1 MDFFNNI
8 VSYVSELSSLELSYM
23 FVIAFMFVLAI
34 IDLTVG
40 VSNDAVNFLSSAV
53 GSRAAKIKH
62 VLIVAAI
69 GVFVGASFSSGMMD
83 VARHGIFTP
92 GYFSFEKIMCIYLA
106 VVISDVFLLDLFNS
120 LGLPTSTTV
129 SMVFELLGASFIT
142 ALISSSGAGLGML
155 NTSKAMTIIIS
166 IFLSVAIAFVFG
178 LIVQWISRVI
188 FTFHYRKSKNLG
200 RKIGLYGGFASTSII
215 YFMLVKGLKGSTLK
229 ASLPLAVQ
237 NFVFEDTTMFLL
249 YSFIVLTVLMQVLHW
264 CKVNVLKIVVLMG
277 TFSLAMAFAGND
289 LVNFI
294 GVTLAGLESFQDFVA
309 NGAGN
314 AADFLMTS
322 LNPAKFKGVPGT
334 PTAPG
339 VSNPTNV
346 LFLIGAGAVMVYALF
361 TSKKARKVLQTS
373 IDLSSQQ
380 NEENDMF
387 GTSSVARNLVR
398 VTTKMI
404 DAVSRNTPDG
414 VKRWIGKRFAPLEE
428 REDVAFDL
436 VRASVNLVLAGLLI
450 AVGTSFQLPLS
461 TTYVTFMVG
470 MGSSLADRAW
480 SRESAVY
487 RVTGVV
493 SVIGGWFITAGAAF
507 IIAALVATILNYGG
521 IVAMYI
527 MIAIV
532 IYLLIRSHVNYNK
545 KKSEEKADE
554 KMDVI
559 LKSENQDEV
568 WDNLKAHTAE
578 TLAHTLTFSAEAYKK
593 MFDSFSRD
601 ALRPLKSTLIKI
613 VEEKALMKKQRRAET
628 RGLQRIDQQM
638 AFERSTWYHLCTNS
652 CQQMLNTLTRIG
664 EPMREHA
671 DNSFNPLSK
680 KYVEEFSPYCNNVYK
695 VLKDINEIIATGDY
709 TNAEEVSTRA
719 KNLKHQLANL
729 RKEQTMRLHQ
739 SNGSLRMD
747 FVYLNL
753 IQESHELLSEVR
765 NLLRGGNKFF
775 ALQVTPS
782 EEPKL

>member
-8 VSYVSELSSLELSYM
+8 ISYVSGLGSVELSYM

-53 GSRAAKIKH
+53 GSKAAKIKH
-62 VLIVAAI
+62 VLLIAAV
-69 GVFVGASFSSGMMD
+69 GVFVGAAFSSGMMD
-83 VARHGIFTP
+83 VARHGIFDP
-92 GYFSFEKIMCIYLA
+92 SFFSFKNVMCIYLA

-142 ALISSSGAGLGML
+142 ALLSSSGEGLGML
-155 NTSKAMTIIIS
+155 NTDRAMTIIIS

-178 LIVQWISRVI
+178 LVVQWISRVI
-188 FTFHYRKSKNLG
+188 FTFHYRKNLSA
-200 RKIGLYGGFASTSII
+200 KIGLFGGFASTAII
-215 YFMLVKGLKGSTLK
+215 YFMIVKGLKGSSLK
-229 ASLPLAVQ
+229 TMLPDYVQ
-237 NFVFEDTTMFLL
+237 EFVFEETGVFILCAFVLL
-249 YSFIVLTVLMQVLHW
+249 SCLMQLLHW
-264 CKVNVLKIVVLMG
+264 CKVNVLKVVVLMG

-294 GVTLAGLESFQDFVA
+294 GVTLAGLESFQTFVD
-309 NGAGN
+309 NGG
-314 AADFLMTS
+314 DVSMTMGS
-322 LNPAKFKGVPGT
+322 LNLPAT
-334 PTAPG
+334 
-339 VSNPTNV
+339 TNI

-380 NEENDMF
+380 NEESELF

-398 VTTKMI
+398 AVTKMV
-404 DAVSRNTPDG
+404 DAVLRNTPDS
-414 VKRWIGKRFAPLEE
+414 VKKWVGKRFTPLDE

-450 AVGTSFQLPLS
+450 AVGTSLKLPLS

-480 SRESAVY
+480 GRESAVY

-507 IIAALVATILNYGG
+507 IIAALVATIMNYGG
-521 IVAMYI
+521 IIAMYI
-527 MIAIV
+527 MIAVV
-532 IYLLIRSHVNYNK
+532 IYLLIRSHINYNK
-545 KKSEEKADE
+545 KKSAEKVDE
-554 KMDVI
+554 KMNVI
-559 LKSENQDEV
+559 LKSEDQYEV
-568 WDNLKAHTAE
+568 WQNLKGHTAE
-578 TLAHTLTFSAEAYKK
+578 TLSHTLAFSAEAYKN
-593 MFDSFSRD
+593 MFDSFSKD

-613 VEEKALMKKQRRAET
+613 VEEKALMKKQRRSET

-680 KYVEEFSPYCNNVYK
+680 NYVEEFTPYCNDVYR
-695 VLKDINEIIATGDY
+695 VLMDINDIITTGDY
-709 TNAEEVSTRA
+709 SNAEEVSTRA
-719 KNLKHQLANL
+719 KNLKHKLANL
-729 RKEQTMRLHQ
+729 RKAQTLRLHQ

-775 ALQVTPS
+775 ALQVTSP

>member
-8 VSYVSELSSLELSYM
+8 ISYISGLGSVELSYM

-62 VLIVAAI
+62 VLIVAAV
-69 GVFVGASFSSGMMD
+69 GVFVGAAFSSGMMD
-83 VARHGIFTP
+83 VARHGIFDP
-92 GYFSFEKIMCIYLA
+92 GFFTFKNVMCIYLA

-142 ALISSSGAGLGML
+142 ALLSSSGEGLGML
-155 NTSKAMTIIIS
+155 NTDRAMTIIIS

-188 FTFHYRKSKNLG
+188 FTFHYRKNLSA
-200 RKIGLYGGFASTSII
+200 KIGLFGGFASTAII
-215 YFMLVKGLKGSTLK
+215 YFMIVKGLKGSSLK
-229 ASLPLAVQ
+229 AMLPANVQ
-237 NFVFEDTTMFLL
+237 EFVFEETGMFILCA
-249 YSFIVLTVLMQVLHW
+249 FVVLTCLMQLLHF
-264 CKVNVLKIVVLMG
+264 CKVNVLKVVVLMG

-294 GVTLAGLESFQDFVA
+294 GVTLAGLESFLTFVD
-309 NGAGN
+309 NGG
-314 AADFLMTS
+314 DVSMSMGS
-322 LNPAKFKGVPGT
+322 LNLPAK
-334 PTAPG
+334 
-339 VSNPTNV
+339 TNI

-380 NEENDMF
+380 NEEGELF

-398 VTTKMI
+398 AVTKMV
-404 DAVSRNTPDG
+404 DAVLRNTPDS
-414 VKRWIGKRFAPLEE
+414 VKKWVGKRFAPLEE

-436 VRASVNLVLAGLLI
+436 IRASVNLVLAGLLI
-450 AVGTSFQLPLS
+450 AVGTSLKLPLS

-480 SRESAVY
+480 GRESAVY

-507 IIAALVATILNYGG
+507 IIAALVATVMNYGG
-521 IVAMYI
+521 IYAMYV
-527 MIAIV
+527 MIAVV
-532 IYLLIRSHVNYNK
+532 IYLLIRSHINYNK
-545 KKSEEKADE
+545 KKSAEKVDE
-554 KMDVI
+554 KMNII
-559 LKSENQDEV
+559 LKSDNQDEV
-568 WDNLKAHTAE
+568 WHNLKGHAAE
-578 TLAHTLTFSAEAYKK
+578 TLTHTLEFSAEAYKK
-593 MFDSFSRD
+593 MFDSFSKD

-613 VEEKALMKKQRRAET
+613 VEEKALMKKQRRSET
-628 RGLQRIDQQM
+628 RGLQRIDQQV

-671 DNSFNPLSK
+671 DHSFNPLSQS
-680 KYVEEFSPYCNNVYK
+680 YVDEFSPYCRDVYY

-709 TNAEEVSTRA
+709 STAEEVSTRA
-719 KNLKHQLANL
+719 KNLKHKLANL
-729 RKEQTMRLHQ
+729 RKEQTLRLHQ
-739 SNGSLRMD
+739 SGGSLRMD

-765 NLLRGGNKFF
+765 NLLRGSNKFF
-775 ALQVTPS
+775 ALQVTS
-782 EEPKL
+782 TEEPRL

>member
-1 MDFFNNI
+1 MDFLNNI
-8 VSYVSELSSLELSYM
+8 ISYVSGLGSLELSYM
-23 FVIAFMFVLAI
+23 FVIAFMFALAI

-53 GSRAAKIKH
+53 GSRAASVKR
-62 VLIVAAI
+62 VLIVAAV

-83 VARHGIFTP
+83 VARHGIFNP
-92 GYFSFEKIMCIYLA
+92 SFFTFQNVMCIYLA

-142 ALISSSGAGLGML
+142 ALLSSSGQGLGML
-155 NTSKAMTIIIS
+155 NTDKAMTIIIS

-178 LIVQWISRVI
+178 AVVQWISRVV
-188 FTFHYRKSKNLG
+188 FTFHYRKNLG
-200 RKIGLYGGFASTSII
+200 RKIGLFGGFASTAII
-215 YFMLVKGLKGSTLK
+215 YFMIVKGLKGSSIKTM
-229 ASLPLAVQ
+229 LPLAVQ
-237 NFVFEDTTMFLL
+237 EFVFEDTTK
-249 YSFIVLTVLMQVLHW
+249 FILCAFVVLTVIMQLLHW

-294 GVTLAGLESFQDFVA
+294 GVTLAGLESFQAFVA
-309 NGAGN
+309 NGG
-314 AADFLMTS
+314 DVTMSMET
-322 LNPAKFKGVPGT
+322 LNMPAT
-334 PTAPG
+334 
-339 VSNPTNV
+339 TNV
-346 LFLIGAGAVMVYALF
+346 LFLVGAGAVMVYALF

-380 NEENDMF
+380 NEEGDMF

-398 VTTKMI
+398 AVTKLV
-404 DAVSRNTPDG
+404 DAVTKNTPDS
-414 VKRWIGKRFAPLEE
+414 VKQWIGKRFTPLEE

-436 VRASVNLVLAGLLI
+436 IRASVNLVLAGLLI
-450 AVGTSFQLPLS
+450 AVGTSLKLPLS

-507 IIAALVATILNYGG
+507 LIAALVATVLNYGG
-521 IVAMYI
+521 VVAMYI

-532 IYLLIRSHVNYNK
+532 IYLLIRSHITYNK
-545 KKSEEKADE
+545 KKSTETVDE
-554 KMDVI
+554 KMNVI
-559 LKSENQDEV
+559 LKSEDQDEV
-568 WDNLKAHTAE
+568 WNNLKAHTAE
-578 TLAHTLTFSAEAYKK
+578 TLTHTLAFSAEAYKK
-593 MFDSFSRD
+593 MFESFSKD

-628 RGLQRIDQQM
+628 RGLQRIDQQV

-671 DNSFNPLSK
+671 DHSFNPLSK
-680 KYVEEFSPYCNNVYK
+680 SYVEEFSPYCNDVYK
-695 VLKDINEIIATGDY
+695 VLNEINGIIASGDY
-709 TNAEEVSTRA
+709 SNAEEVSTRA
-719 KNLKHQLANL
+719 KVLKHQLANL
-729 RKEQTMRLHQ
+729 RKEQTMRLHK

-775 ALQVTPS
+775 ALQVTS
-782 EEPKL
+782 AEEPKL

>member
-8 VSYVSELSSLELSYM
+8 ISYVSGLGSLELSYM
-23 FVIAFMFVLAI
+23 FVIAFMFTLAI

-62 VLIVAAI
+62 VLIVAAV

-83 VARHGIFTP
+83 VARHGIFDP
-92 GYFSFEKIMCIYLA
+92 GFFTFQNVMCIYLA

-142 ALISSSGAGLGML
+142 ALLSSSGQGLGML
-155 NTSKAMTIIIS
+155 NTDKAMTIIIS

-178 LIVQWISRVI
+178 LVVQWISRVI
-188 FTFHYRKSKNLG
+188 FTFHYKKNLG
-200 RKIGLYGGFASTSII
+200 RKIGLYGGFASTAIL
-215 YFMLVKGLKGSTLK
+215 YFMVVKGLKGSSIKTM
-229 ASLPLAVQ
+229 LPLAVQ
-237 NFVFEDTTMFLL
+237 ELVFEDTTK
-249 YSFIVLTVLMQVLHW
+249 FILCAFVVMTVLMQLLHW

-294 GVTLAGLESFQDFVA
+294 GVTLAGLESFQTLVA
-309 NGAGN
+309 NGGDIN
-314 AADFLMTS
+314 MTMGS
-322 LNPAKFKGVPGT
+322 LNLPAT
-334 PTAPG
+334 
-339 VSNPTNV
+339 TNI

-398 VTTKMI
+398 AVTKLV
-404 DAVSRNTPDG
+404 DAVTKNTPDS
-414 VKRWIGKRFAPLEE
+414 VKKWIAKRFAPLEE

-450 AVGTSFQLPLS
+450 AVGTSLKLPLS

-493 SVIGGWFITAGAAF
+493 SVVGGWFITAGAAF
-507 IIAALVATILNYGG
+507 IIAALVGTILNYGG

-532 IYLLIRSHVNYNK
+532 IYLLIRSHIAYNK
-545 KKSEEKADE
+545 KKTTEKVDE
-554 KMDVI
+554 KMNII
-559 LKSENQDEV
+559 LKSEDQSEV
-568 WDNLKAHTAE
+568 WENLKAHTAE
-578 TLAHTLTFSAEAYKK
+578 TLTHTLTFSAEAYKK
-593 MFDSFSRD
+593 MFESFSKD

-613 VEEKALMKKQRRAET
+613 VEEKALMKKQRRSET

-671 DNSFNPLSK
+671 DHSFNPLSK
-680 KYVEEFSPYCNNVYK
+680 SYVEEFSPYCSEVYE
-695 VLKDINEIIATGDY
+695 VLNDINNIIATGDY

-719 KNLKHQLANL
+719 KELKHKLANL

-775 ALQVTPS
+775 ALQVTT
-782 EEPKL
+782 EVEPKL

>member
-23 FVIAFMFVLAI
+23 FVIAFMFALAI

-53 GSRAAKIKH
+53 GSRAAKVKH
-62 VLIVAAI
+62 VLIVAAV

-83 VARHGIFTP
+83 VARHGIFDP
-92 GYFSFEKIMCIYLA
+92 GFFTFQNVMCIYLA

-142 ALISSSGAGLGML
+142 ALLSASGKGLSML
-155 NTSKAMTIIIS
+155 NTDKAMTIIIS

-178 LIVQWISRVI
+178 LVVQWISRLL
-188 FTFHYRKSKNLG
+188 FTFRYRKNLG
-200 RKIGLYGGFASTSII
+200 YKIGLYGGFASTAIV
-215 YFMLVKGLKGSTLK
+215 YFMIVKGMKGSSLKTL
-229 ASLPLAVQ
+229 LPAVVQ
-237 NFVFEDTTMFLL
+237 DFIFEDTAK
-249 YSFIVLTVLMQVLHW
+249 FIICAFVVLTLLMQLLHW
-264 CKVNVLKIVVLMG
+264 CKVNVLKVVVLMG

-294 GVTLAGLESFQDFVA
+294 GVTLAGLESFQTFVA
-309 NGAGN
+309 HGGDLNMTMGA
-314 AADFLMTS
+314 
-322 LNPAKFKGVPGT
+322 LNLPAT
-334 PTAPG
+334 
-339 VSNPTNV
+339 TNV
-346 LFLIGAGAVMVYALF
+346 LFLVGAGAVMVYALF

-387 GTSSVARNLVR
+387 GTSSVARNIVR
-398 VTTKMI
+398 ASTKMI

-414 VKRWIGKRFAPLEE
+414 VKKWIGKRFAPLEE

-450 AVGTSFQLPLS
+450 AVGTSLKLPLS

-493 SVIGGWFITAGAAF
+493 SVVGGWFITAGAAF
-507 IIAALVATILNYGG
+507 IIAALVATIMNFGG
-521 IVAMYI
+521 IIAMYI

-532 IYLLIRSHVNYNK
+532 IYLLIRSHINYNK
-545 KKSEEKADE
+545 KKSAEKVDE
-554 KMDVI
+554 KMNLI

-568 WDNLKAHTAE
+568 WENLKSHTAE
-578 TLAHTLTFSAEAYKK
+578 TLAHTLEFSADAYKK
-593 MFDSFSRD
+593 MFESFSRD

-680 KYVEEFSPYCNNVYK
+680 VYVEEFSPYCNNVYN
-695 VLKDINEIIATGDY
+695 VLKDINSIIASGDY
-709 TNAEEVSTRA
+709 SNAEEVSTRA
-719 KNLKHQLANL
+719 KELKHQLASL

-775 ALQVTPS
+775 ALQVTTT

>member
-1 MDFFNNI
+1 M
-8 VSYVSELSSLELSYM
+8 SGLGSLELSYM
-23 FVIAFMFVLAI
+23 FVIAFMFALAT

-53 GSRAAKIKH
+53 GSRAAKVKH
-62 VLIVAAI
+62 VLIVAAV

-83 VARHGIFTP
+83 VARHGIFDP
-92 GYFSFEKIMCIYLA
+92 SFFTFQNVMCIYLA

-142 ALISSSGAGLGML
+142 ALLSSSGIGLGML
-155 NTSKAMTIIIS
+155 NTDKAMTIIIS
-166 IFLSVAIAFVFG
+166 ILLSVAIAFVFG

-188 FTFHYRKSKNLG
+188 FTFNYRKKLG
-200 RKIGLYGGFASTSII
+200 YKIGLYGGFASTAIM
-215 YFMLVKGLKGSTLK
+215 YFMIVKGLKGSSIK
-229 ASLPLAVQ
+229 AMLPDVVQ
-237 NFVFEDTTMFLL
+237 QFVFEDTTK
-249 YSFIVLTVLMQVLHW
+249 FILCAFVVLTLLMQLLHW
-264 CKVNVLKIVVLMG
+264 CKVNVLKVVVLMG

-294 GVTLAGLESFQDFVA
+294 GVTLAGLESFQAFVGQGGDL
-309 NGAGN
+309 NMTMGA
-314 AADFLMTS
+314 
-322 LNPAKFKGVPGT
+322 LNLPAT
-334 PTAPG
+334 
-339 VSNPTNV
+339 TNV
-346 LFLIGAGAVMVYALF
+346 LFLVGAGAIMVYALF

-380 NEENDMF
+380 NEEGEMF

-398 VTTKMI
+398 ATTKLV
-404 DAVSRNTPDG
+404 DAVSRNTPEK
-414 VKRWIGKRFAPLEE
+414 VKKWVGKRFAPLEE

-450 AVGTSFQLPLS
+450 AVGTSFKLPLS

-521 IVAMYI
+521 IIAMYI

-532 IYLLIRSHVNYNK
+532 IYLLIRSHIAYNK
-545 KKSEEKADE
+545 KKSTEKVDE
-554 KMDVI
+554 KMNVI
-559 LKSENQDEV
+559 LKSEDQEEV
-568 WDNLKAHTAE
+568 WENLKAHTAE
-578 TLAHTLTFSAEAYKK
+578 TLTHTLEFSAEAYKN
-593 MFDSFSRD
+593 MFESFSRD

-613 VEEKALMKKQRRAET
+613 VEEKALMKKQRRSET

-680 KYVEEFSPYCNNVYK
+680 VYVEEFSPYCNNVYK
-695 VLKDINEIIATGDY
+695 VLRDINAIIASGDY
-709 TNAEEVSTRA
+709 TNAEEVSSRA
-719 KNLKHQLANL
+719 KELKHQLANL

-739 SNGSLRMD
+739 SGGSLRMD

-775 ALQVTPS
+775 ALQVTTS

>member
-8 VSYVSELSSLELSYM
+8 ISYVSGLSSLELSYM

-62 VLIVAAI
+62 VLIVAAV
-69 GVFVGASFSSGMMD
+69 GVFVGAAFSSGMMD
-83 VARHGIFTP
+83 VARHGIFDP
-92 GYFSFEKIMCIYLA
+92 SFFTFENVMCIYLA

-142 ALISSSGAGLGML
+142 ALLSSSGEGLGML
-155 NTSKAMTIIIS
+155 NTDRAMTIIIS

-178 LIVQWISRVI
+178 LVVQWISRVV
-188 FTFHYRKSKNLG
+188 FTFHYRKNLG
-200 RKIGLYGGFASTSII
+200 RKIGLYGGFASTAII
-215 YFMLVKGLKGSTLK
+215 YFMIVKGLKGSSLK
-229 ASLPLAVQ
+229 AMLPANVQ
-237 NFVFEDTTMFLL
+237 EFVFEETGMFILCA
-249 YSFIVLTVLMQVLHW
+249 FAVLTVVMQLLHF
-264 CKVNVLKIVVLMG
+264 CKVNVLKVVVLMG

-294 GVTLAGLESFQDFVA
+294 GVTLAGLESFQT
-309 NGAGN
+309 
-314 AADFLMTS
+314 L
-322 LNPAKFKGVPGT
+322 
-334 PTAPG
+334 
-339 VSNPTNV
+339 VSNGGDVNMTMESLGMPATTNIM
-346 LFLIGAGAVMVYALF
+346 FLVGAGAVMVYALF

-398 VTTKMI
+398 AATKLV
-404 DAVSRNTPDG
+404 DAVSRNTPES

-450 AVGTSFQLPLS
+450 AVGTSLKLPLS

-480 SRESAVY
+480 GRESAVY

-493 SVIGGWFITAGAAF
+493 SVVGGWFITAGAAF
-507 IIAALVATILNYGG
+507 IIAAIVSCIMNYGG
-521 IVAMYI
+521 VIAMYV

-545 KKSEEKADE
+545 KKAAETVDA

-559 LKSENQDEV
+559 LKSDDQDEV
-568 WDNLKAHTAE
+568 WENLKSHTADTLSH
-578 TLAHTLTFSAEAYKK
+578 TLAFSAEAYKK

-613 VEEKALMKKQRRAET
+613 VEEKALMKKQRRSET

-664 EPMREHA
+664 EPMKEHA

-680 KYVEEFSPYCNNVYK
+680 SYVEEFSPYCSEVYR
-695 VLKDINEIIATGDY
+695 VLMDINEIIATGNY

-729 RKEQTMRLHQ
+729 RKTQTMRLHQ

-775 ALQVTPS
+775 ALQVTAEGS
-782 EEPKL
+782 EPKL

>member
-1 MDFFNNI
+1 MDFLNNI
-8 VSYVSELSSLELSYM
+8 ISYVSGLGSLELSYM
-23 FVIAFMFVLAI
+23 FVIAFMFALAI

-53 GSRAAKIKH
+53 GSRAASVKR
-62 VLIVAAI
+62 VLIVAAV

-83 VARHGIFTP
+83 VARHGIFNP
-92 GYFSFEKIMCIYLA
+92 SFFTFQNVMCIYLA

-142 ALISSSGAGLGML
+142 ALLSSSGQGLGML
-155 NTSKAMTIIIS
+155 NTDKAMTIIIS

-178 LIVQWISRVI
+178 AVVQWISRVV
-188 FTFHYRKSKNLG
+188 FTFHYRKNLG
-200 RKIGLYGGFASTSII
+200 RKIGLFGGFASTAII
-215 YFMLVKGLKGSTLK
+215 YFMIVKGLKGSSIKTM
-229 ASLPLAVQ
+229 LPLAVQ
-237 NFVFEDTTMFLL
+237 EFVFEDTTK
-249 YSFIVLTVLMQVLHW
+249 FILCAFVVLTVIMQLLHW

-294 GVTLAGLESFQDFVA
+294 GVTLAGLESFE
-309 NGAGN
+309 G
-314 AADFLMTS
+314 L
-322 LNPAKFKGVPGT
+322 
-334 PTAPG
+334 
-339 VSNPTNV
+339 VSNGGDVSLPIASLSGDSKTPV
-346 LFLIGAGAVMVYALF
+346 FFLVAAGAIMVYALF

-380 NEENDMF
+380 NEESDMF

-398 VTTKMI
+398 ATTKLV
-404 DAVSRNTPDG
+404 DAVTRNTPAG
-414 VKRWIGKRFAPLEE
+414 VKKWIGKRFTPLEE

-450 AVGTSFQLPLS
+450 AVGTSLKLPLS

-493 SVIGGWFITAGAAF
+493 SVVGGWFITAGAAF
-507 IIAALVATILNYGG
+507 MIAALVATILNYGG

-527 MIAIV
+527 MIAVV
-532 IYLLIRSHVNYNK
+532 IYLLIRSHINYNK
-545 KKSEEKADE
+545 KKSEEKVDE

-695 VLKDINEIIATGDY
+695 VLKDINTIIATGDY

>member
-8 VSYVSELSSLELSYM
+8 ISYVSGLGSLELSYM
-23 FVIAFMFVLAI
+23 FVIAFMFTLAI

-62 VLIVAAI
+62 VLIVAAV

-83 VARHGIFTP
+83 VARHGIFDP
-92 GYFSFEKIMCIYLA
+92 SFFTFQNVMCIYLA

-142 ALISSSGAGLGML
+142 ALLSSSGQGLGML
-155 NTSKAMTIIIS
+155 NTDKAMTIIIS

-178 LIVQWISRVI
+178 LVVQWISRVI
-188 FTFHYRKSKNLG
+188 FTFHYKKNLG
-200 RKIGLYGGFASTSII
+200 RKIGLYGGFASTAIL
-215 YFMLVKGLKGSTLK
+215 YFMVVKGLKGSSIKTM
-229 ASLPLAVQ
+229 LPLAVQ
-237 NFVFEDTTMFLL
+237 ELVFEDTTK
-249 YSFIVLTVLMQVLHW
+249 FILCAFVVMTVLMQLLHW

-294 GVTLAGLESFQDFVA
+294 GVTLAGLESFQTLVA
-309 NGAGN
+309 NGGDIN
-314 AADFLMTS
+314 MTMGS
-322 LNPAKFKGVPGT
+322 LNLPAT
-334 PTAPG
+334 
-339 VSNPTNV
+339 TNI
-346 LFLIGAGAVMVYALF
+346 LFLIGAGTVMVYALF

-398 VTTKMI
+398 AVTKLV
-404 DAVSRNTPDG
+404 DAVTKNTPNS
-414 VKRWIGKRFAPLEE
+414 VKKWIAKRFAPLEE

-450 AVGTSFQLPLS
+450 AVGTSLKLPLS

-493 SVIGGWFITAGAAF
+493 SVVGGWFITAGAAF
-507 IIAALVATILNYGG
+507 IIAALVGTILNYGG

-532 IYLLIRSHVNYNK
+532 IYLLIRSHIAYNK
-545 KKSEEKADE
+545 KKTTEKVDE
-554 KMDVI
+554 KMNII
-559 LKSENQDEV
+559 LKSEDQSEV
-568 WDNLKAHTAE
+568 WENLKAHTAE
-578 TLAHTLTFSAEAYKK
+578 TLTHTLTFSAEAYKK
-593 MFDSFSRD
+593 MFESFSKD

-613 VEEKALMKKQRRAET
+613 VEEKALMKKQRRSET

-671 DNSFNPLSK
+671 DHSFNPLSK
-680 KYVEEFSPYCNNVYK
+680 SYVEEFSPYCSEVYE
-695 VLKDINEIIATGDY
+695 VLNDINNIIATGDY

-719 KNLKHQLANL
+719 KELKHKLANL

-775 ALQVTPS
+775 ALQVTT
-782 EEPKL
+782 EVEPKL

>member
-23 FVIAFMFVLAI
+23 FVIAFMFALAI

-62 VLIVAAI
+62 VLIVAAV

-83 VARHGIFTP
+83 VARHGIFDP
-92 GYFSFEKIMCIYLA
+92 SFFTFQNVMCIYLA

-142 ALISSSGAGLGML
+142 ALLSASGRGLSML
-155 NTSKAMTIIIS
+155 NTDKAMTIIIS
-166 IFLSVAIAFVFG
+166 IFLSVAIAFIFG
-178 LIVQWISRVI
+178 LVVQWISRVI
-188 FTFHYRKSKNLG
+188 FTFNYRKKLG
-200 RKIGLYGGFASTSII
+200 YKIGLYGGFASTAII
-215 YFMLVKGLKGSTLK
+215 YFMIVKGLKGSSLK
-229 ASLPLAVQ
+229 AMLPVAVQ
-237 NFVFEDTTMFLL
+237 DFVFEDTTK
-249 YSFIVLTVLMQVLHW
+249 FILCAFVVLTLLMQLLHW
-264 CKVNVLKIVVLMG
+264 CKVNVLKVVVLMG

-294 GVTLAGLESFQDFVA
+294 GVTLAGLESFQAFVS
-309 NGAGN
+309 NGG
-314 AADFLMTS
+314 DMGMTMGS
-322 LNPAKFKGVPGT
+322 LNLPAT
-334 PTAPG
+334 
-339 VSNPTNV
+339 TNI
-346 LFLIGAGAVMVYALF
+346 LFLVGAGAVMVYALF

-380 NEENDMF
+380 NEEGDMF

-398 VTTKMI
+398 ASTKMI
-404 DAVSRNTPDG
+404 DAVSRNTPEG
-414 VKRWIGKRFAPLEE
+414 VKKWIGKRFAPLEE

-450 AVGTSFQLPLS
+450 AVGTSLKLPLS

-493 SVIGGWFITAGAAF
+493 SVVGGWFITAGAAF
-507 IIAALVATILNYGG
+507 IIAALVATIMNFGG

-532 IYLLIRSHVNYNK
+532 IYLLIRSHINYNK
-545 KKSEEKADE
+545 KKSAEKVDE
-554 KMDVI
+554 KMNLI
-559 LKSENQDEV
+559 LKSEDQEEV
-568 WDNLKAHTAE
+568 WENLKAHASE
-578 TLAHTLTFSAEAYKK
+578 TLAHTLEFSAEAYKK
-593 MFDSFSRD
+593 MFESFSRD

-613 VEEKALMKKQRRAET
+613 VEEKALMKKQRRSET

-680 KYVEEFSPYCNNVYK
+680 VYVEEFSPYCNNVYN
-695 VLKDINEIIATGDY
+695 VLKDINTIIASGDY
-709 TNAEEVSTRA
+709 TNAEEVSSRA
-719 KNLKHQLANL
+719 KELKHQLANL

-739 SNGSLRMD
+739 SGGSLRMD

-775 ALQVTPS
+775 ALQVTSP